1 MTASERRV
9 TAIHEA
15 GHATVM
21 WSRAECD
28 PVLKVTVVPR
38 GKSLGAK
45 WSVPD
50 EERVHVTNE
59 ALEEQVAGLLG
70 GRIAEEVNYGT
81 LGAGALSDLERATE
95 TAYAMVAYYG
105 KSKKIGPISKY
116 DSSGTRDT
124 FTKPFSEQTARDIDT
139 EVRRI
144 IEEAYAKARGIIE
157 RKSEQ
162 INRMADLLL
171 EKETITGGEMVAI
184 LEGRDPAT
192 VEDAYASTRRSDSD
206 FRPSVPS
213 TIEAPARHISMTSEK
228 IEMPP
233 LGGEAPDE
241 PAASDAENGKTAEA
255 PAEETPAQ
263 DAPAGDGAETPDHE

>member
-1 MTASERRV
+1 MTAAERRA

-21 WSRAECD
+21 WSLPQCD

-38 GKSLGAK
+38 GRSLGAT
-45 WSVPD
+45 WYVPD
-50 EERVHVTNE
+50 ERRIHVTNE
-59 ALEEQVAGLLG
+59 ALQERLAGLLG

-105 KSKKIGPISKY
+105 MSKKIGPISYY

-171 EKETITGGEMVAI
+171 EKETIYAEDIERI
-184 LEGRDPAT
+184 LGPAAQVPREDDDPKRVSSSPT
-192 VEDAYASTRRSDSD
+192 TMPRPERRL
-206 FRPSVPS
+206 RRRTLRQPGPERRRKAMPEVRR
-213 TIEAPARHISMTSEK
+213 ERK
-228 IEMPP
+228 PP
-233 LGGEAPDE
+233 LRE
-241 PAASDAENGKTAEA
+241 PR
-255 PAEETPAQ
+255 TPKN
-263 DAPAGDGAETPDHE
+263 PNSSNRRI

>member
-1 MTASERRV
+1 MPMTAVERRA

-21 WSRAECD
+21 WSLPQCD

-38 GKSLGAK
+38 GRSLGAT
-45 WSVPD
+45 WYVPD
-50 EERVHVTNE
+50 ERRIHVTNE
-59 ALEEQVAGLLG
+59 ALQERLAGLLG

-105 KSKKIGPISKY
+105 MSKKIGPISYY
-116 DSSGTRDT
+116 DSSGTGGT
-124 FTKPFSEQTARDIDT
+124 FTTPFSEQTARDIDT

-171 EKETITGGEMVAI
+171 EKETIYAEDIERILGPAAQVPREDDDPKKGVVVA
-184 LEGRDPAT
+184 DD
-192 VEDAYASTRRSDSD
+192 DAASGTAA
-206 FRPSVPS
+206 
-213 TIEAPARHISMTSEK
+213 APAD
-228 IEMPP
+228 
-233 LGGEAPDE
+233 APTAGTGTTQDGDAGSASGTKT
-241 PAASDAENGKTAEA
+241 AASGAANAEKSELK
-255 PAEETPAQ
+255 
-263 DAPAGDGAETPDHE
+263 

>member
-1 MTASERRV
+1 M
-9 TAIHEA
+9 
-15 GHATVM
+15 
-21 WSRAECD
+21 
-28 PVLKVTVVPR
+28 
-38 GKSLGAK
+38 
-45 WSVPD
+45 
-50 EERVHVTNE
+50 
-59 ALEEQVAGLLG
+59 G

-105 KSKKIGPISKY
+105 MSKKIGPISYY

-171 EKETITGGEMVAI
+171 EKETIYAEDIERI
-184 LEGRDPAT
+184 LG
-192 VEDAYASTRRSDSD
+192 
-206 FRPSVPS
+206 
-213 TIEAPARHISMTSEK
+213 
-228 IEMPP
+228 
-233 LGGEAPDE
+233 
-241 PAASDAENGKTAEA
+241 PAAQVPREDDDPKKGVVVADDDAASGTAAAPPDAPTAGTGTTQEGDAGSASGTKTAA
-255 PAEETPAQ
+255 SGAANAEKSELK
-263 DAPAGDGAETPDHE
+263 